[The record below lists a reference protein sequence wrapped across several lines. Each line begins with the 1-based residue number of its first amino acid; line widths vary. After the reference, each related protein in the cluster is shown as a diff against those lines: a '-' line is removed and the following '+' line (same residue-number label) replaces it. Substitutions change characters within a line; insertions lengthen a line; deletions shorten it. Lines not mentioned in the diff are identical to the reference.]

1 VDNKFKY
8 GVGKL
13 RMIIL
18 NNRNNHKAEYDEA
31 LKAYKAQLIVLL
43 EKKLSAAKNG
53 EDVSHQ
59 INLAKPRE
67 YLSQYDR
74 ALRMFELTTQEEV
87 ELDSETFAQLVM
99 DEWDWKDSFSTV
111 NNSYKMSNS
120 I

>member
-1 VDNKFKY
+1 MNNKFKY
-8 GVGKL
+8 SVGQL
-13 RMIIL
+13 RLIIQE
-18 NNRNNHKAEYDEA
+18 NRNNHKAEYDEA
-31 LKAYKAQLIVLL
+31 LKAYKAQLVTLL
-43 EKKLSAAKNG
+43 EKKLAAAKNG

-67 YLSQYDR
+67 YLAQYDR

-87 ELDSETFAQLVM
+87 ELDSESFAQLVM
-99 DEWDWKDSFSTV
+99 DEWDWKESFSSI